1 MSAGVDCRV
10 NIAGCVK
17 LGSRILPERGVW
29 YKFAFGMV
37 RDPQSGSLR
46 AEMWLSGILYVRA
59 LDLDVARDAMFAL
72 LTPRELKVCAKALG
86 QFWHLNPHNPNG
98 YYRLDLTNAP
108 EYQVT

>member
-1 MSAGVDCRV
+1 
-10 NIAGCVK
+10 
-17 LGSRILPERGVW
+17 
-29 YKFAFGMV
+29 
-37 RDPQSGSLR
+37 
-46 AEMWLSGILYVRA
+46 MWLSGILYVRA

-72 LTPRELKVCAKALG
+72 LTPKELKVCANALG